1 MAGHVSNR
9 AIQHILSVI
18 SEELQRGNNS
28 VCMMFIGQRAGYRL
42 RTAQY
47 AIQELERGGA
57 LIVER
62 QKPGQPCRYR
72 LPGGRA

>member
-1 MAGHVSNR
+1 MARHVSSR
-9 AIQHILSVI
+9 AMRHILSVI
-18 SEELQRGNNS
+18 SEELKRGNNS
-28 VCMMFIGQRAGYRL
+28 VCMLSIGQRAGYQL

-47 AIQELERGGA
+47 AIQELEHSGA

-72 LPGGRA
+72 LPRGRA